1 MEKGRGAARRPRG
14 RYVQLGD
21 GPTIKLRQEGA
32 TVASF
37 LLMPTL
43 MRGIELSDINY
54 VQTNERFEK
63 TTFQRIQQM
72 KKRGFWSQVGDIV
85 ITIALMLFV
94 FDLIDV
100 LTGGK
105 KE

>member
-1 MEKGRGAARRPRG
+1 
-14 RYVQLGD
+14 
-21 GPTIKLRQEGA
+21 
-32 TVASF
+32 
-37 LLMPTL
+37 
-43 MRGIELSDINY
+43 
-54 VQTNERFEK
+54 
-63 TTFQRIQQM
+63 M
-72 KKRGFWSQVGDIV
+72 KKRGFWSQVGEIV

>member
-1 MEKGRGAARRPRG
+1 MACEGRASTKTRPRRP
-14 RYVQLGD
+14 
-21 GPTIKLRQEGA
+21 LRAFASTLRLEGA